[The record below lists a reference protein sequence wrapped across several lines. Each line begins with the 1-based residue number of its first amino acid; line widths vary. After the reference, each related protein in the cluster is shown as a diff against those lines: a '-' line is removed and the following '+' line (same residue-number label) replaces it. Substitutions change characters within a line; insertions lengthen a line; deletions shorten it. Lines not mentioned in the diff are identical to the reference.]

1 MENDDFREKKNWKMT
16 IFDVSYIW
24 NLFSSFCPNHML
36 IPYFCRVFVIF
47 FEKLQNEVEQLHFPQ
62 NFGVFWKLI
71 FLRICLSFKWF

>member
-1 MENDDFREKKNWKMT
+1 MTIFEKKKLKNDDFRR
-16 IFDVSYIW
+16 ILYW

-62 NFGVFWKLI
+62 NFGVF
-71 FLRICLSFKWF
+71 